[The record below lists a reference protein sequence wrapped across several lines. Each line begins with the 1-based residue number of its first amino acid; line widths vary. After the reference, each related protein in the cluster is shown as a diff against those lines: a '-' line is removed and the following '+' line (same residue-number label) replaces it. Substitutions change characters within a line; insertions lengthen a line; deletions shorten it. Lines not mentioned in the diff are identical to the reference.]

1 MRRSFAAVCL
11 GLSLLTVVVFGF
23 APDGLAQ
30 DKPATPAAE
39 SAPPTPADE
48 AAVPADEKE
57 PLSAT
62 QDLLARRYKRFV
74 ETLRKIAENIKKTD
88 PERAE
93 LLNRAIGKSNK
104 EGVSRRMDEIVRL
117 LGSNGGATKPKFG
130 EAVDEQAEVVVNLN
144 EILTLL
150 MSEDESIKN
159 KAEQARIEGYLKKLN
174 EIINKQK
181 DTRAA
186 TERKENPDDLA
197 RRQAKIREQAG
208 DLNKQIEKDDEAKR
222 AAEAGEGDPKAS
234 DPNGEEGQPGDP
246 KAGKPNEGKP
256 NAGKPADPKEGD
268 PKEGDPKEG
277 DPKEG
282 DPKDPK
288 EGDPKDPREGDPK
301 SGKPMPGD
309 PKAGKPTEGD
319 PKEGQPSAGEPMEGQ
334 PMEGE
339 GQPMPGKP
347 MPGQPKP
354 GQPSQSQQQ
363 QQQKDQTPG
372 REELE
377 RAREEMEKAIE
388 NLKKKAHDK
397 ASDNQDEALK
407 ELQKAKEKL
416 EEILRQLRDE
426 EKTRF
431 LQALEARFQKMLT
444 MQVLVYDGTVRL
456 DRTAKDQRS
465 EAFNIRGK
473 ELSRT
478 EEEIVIEATRAL
490 TLLREE
496 GTAVAFPEAVEQM
509 RDDMQMVARW
519 LAKEPESDTGKLT
532 QAVER
537 EIIDALEEM
546 IEALQKEM
554 EKMKDKEQQQQEQ
567 QQGQES
573 DPELVDLLGELKL
586 LRSLQHR
593 INRRTRTLGQ
603 QVQGEQAQ
611 EPQIVEQ
618 LKSLAD
624 RQDRVQKAASDLAT
638 GRNK

>member
-1 MRRSFAAVCL
+1 MRRSFATVCL
-11 GLSLLTVVVFGF
+11 GLTLITATALWSVPFVR
-23 APDGLAQ
+23 AQ
-30 DKPATPAAE
+30 ETPATPEAK
-39 SAPPTPADE
+39 PADAAPAE
-48 AAVPADEKE
+48 AAPGEEKE

-104 EGVSRRMDEIVRL
+104 EGVTRRMEEIVRM
-117 LGSNGGATKPKFG
+117 LGDSQPRLTDAL
-130 EAVDEQAEVVVNLN
+130 DEQQEVVLNLN
-144 EILTLL
+144 EILALL
-150 MSEDESIKN
+150 MSEDESQKN
-159 KAEQARIEGYLKKLN
+159 KAEQARIEAYLKKLN
-174 EIINKQK
+174 DIINKEK
-181 DTRAA
+181 DVRAA
-186 TERKENPDDLA
+186 TERKENADDLA
-197 RRQAKIREQAG
+197 KRQQKIKDQAG
-208 DLNKQIEKDDEAKR
+208 DLGKQIDKDDEAKR
-222 AAEAGEGDPKAS
+222 AAEGADGDPK
-234 DPNGEEGQPGDP
+234 EGDP
-246 KAGKPNEGKP
+246 KAGKPNEGDPKEGDP
-256 NAGKPADPKEGD
+256 KAGKPKEGDPKEADPKEGD

-282 DPKDPK
+282 DPKAGKPK
-288 EGDPKDPREGDPK
+288 E
-301 SGKPMPGD
+301 GD
-309 PKAGKPTEGD
+309 PKAGKPMEGE
-319 PKEGQPSAGEPMEGQ
+319 PKEGQPSEGEPM
-334 PMEGE
+334 P
-339 GQPMPGKP
+339 GQPMPGQP
-347 MPGQPKP
+347 MPGQPGEQKP
-354 GQPSQSQQQ
+354 QPQQE
-363 QQQKDQTPG
+363 KTPG

-377 RAREEMEKAIE
+377 KAREEIERAIE
-388 NLKKKAHDK
+388 QLKKKAHDK
-397 ASDNQDEALK
+397 ASDHQDEALK

-465 EAFNIRGK
+465 QSSSFASRAK

-519 LAKEPESDTGKLT
+519 LAREPDPDTGKLT
-532 QAVER
+532 QAVEK

-554 EKMKDKEQQQQEQ
+554 EKMKDKEQQKQDQ
-567 QQGQES
+567 QQGEQG

-611 EPQIVEQ
+611 EAQVLEQ
-618 LKSLAD
+618 LRSLAD
-624 RQDRVQKAASDLAT
+624 RQDRLQKAASDLAT